1 MPQVILQS
9 LVWSELIEGRG
20 LSTITNTDIALSV
33 AAAFANLIFQLFR
46 LYKESKATEEAF
58 VKYCLNC
65 ITARFVLNCLYKSFV
80 YRILYIF
87 FFLIKKGLDGYH
99 FIIN

>member
-9 LVWSELIEGRG
+9 LVWSGLIKGRG

-33 AAAFANLIFQLFR
+33 AAASANSIFQLFR
-46 LYKESKATEEAF
+46 LYQESEATQEAF

-65 ITARFVLNCLYKSFV
+65 ITARFVLYCFCISY
-80 YRILYIF
+80 
-87 FFLIKKGLDGYH
+87 
-99 FIIN
+99 IINICVCV